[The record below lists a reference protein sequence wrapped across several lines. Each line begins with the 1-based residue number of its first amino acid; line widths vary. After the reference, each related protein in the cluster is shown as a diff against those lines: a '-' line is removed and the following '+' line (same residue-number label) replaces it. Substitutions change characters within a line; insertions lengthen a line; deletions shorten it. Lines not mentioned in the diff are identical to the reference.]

1 MKAPTPGSPAETF
14 GDRPRVREQLRLQ
27 PTVTSQP
34 LRYAPPHGILSSR
47 AATEAIYAMS
57 SKVQPQEHGLYAER
71 PSFEYAI
78 SPAL

>member
-34 LRYAPPHGILSSR
+34 LRYAPPHGILSSW
-47 AATEAIYAMS
+47 ATTEAIYAMS
-57 SKVQPQEHGLYAER
+57 KVQPQERGLYAER

-78 SPAL
+78 SATL

>member
-34 LRYAPPHGILSSR
+34 LRYAPPHGILLSR

-57 SKVQPQEHGLYAER
+57 KVQPQERGFCAER

-78 SPAL
+78 SATL

>member
-57 SKVQPQEHGLYAER
+57 SKVQPQGAD
-71 PSFEYAI
+71 SDSATT
-78 SPAL
+78 